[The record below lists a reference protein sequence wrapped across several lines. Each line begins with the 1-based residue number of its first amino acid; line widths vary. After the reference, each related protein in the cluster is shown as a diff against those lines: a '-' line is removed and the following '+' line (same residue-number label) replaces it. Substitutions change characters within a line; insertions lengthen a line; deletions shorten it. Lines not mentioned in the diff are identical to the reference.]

1 MLVGPGSKGRI
12 FPSAEFF
19 KYFGSNSKI
28 KVGSTAQ
35 KKGFDGPVIGAKMSE
50 KNQRNFDDE
59 TMKAGQNIIGL
70 QVNSIPASS

>member
-1 MLVGPGSKGRI
+1 M
-12 FPSAEFF
+12 
-19 KYFGSNSKI
+19 
-28 KVGSTAQ
+28 GSTAQ

-70 QVNSIPASS
+70 QVNYRLRSTVYGLQTLPLRPDIIPV